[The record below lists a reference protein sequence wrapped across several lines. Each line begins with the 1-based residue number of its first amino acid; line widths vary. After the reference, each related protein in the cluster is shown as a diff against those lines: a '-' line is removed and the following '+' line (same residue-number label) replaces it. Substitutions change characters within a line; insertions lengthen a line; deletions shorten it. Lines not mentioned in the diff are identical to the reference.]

1 MDLTYALLKKT
12 TIGIMGST
20 LLIAGI
26 TMIILPGPGIL
37 AIIAALSLL
46 ATEFLWAHKLM
57 VKYKLKKPEQYIRQE
72 EKVLQKEEKKLVK
85 KMQKTL

>member
-1 MDLTYALLKKT
+1 
-12 TIGIMGST
+12 MGST

-46 ATEFLWAHKLM
+46 ATEFLWAKKLM
-57 VKYKLKKPEQYIRQE
+57 KKYHLKKPEQYIQE
-72 EKVLQKEEKKLVK
+72 EERVLQKEEQKVEKEIQKEEKKLVK
-85 KMQKTL
+85 KMQKNF